1 MSIIGNLKLVK
12 ENEQIK
18 KDETIKE
25 NPITCIREK
34 SIADA
39 KELIKKL
46 LHNVLDNPLL
56 KLESNSSNH
65 MTSLKT
71 SSKSFNEYSKLI
83 NNLVKNVEE
92 NKKKKIKDK
101 KPQPFRRRSK
111 KTLTQQHLKSRSRT
125 IECNLIKFRS
135 KAVLG
140 IVDNNKKNINKNNNL
155 KIVKK
160 VNANMINNANKT
172 MNNFRKNENESIEET
187 ASQKY
192 MKFQNYAYHTTQNF
206 RKNTFKTGPGTPRK
220 KMREK
225 IKDKNLDKTF
235 NQYDKGKNS
244 VTDLFNTKINNTK
257 KIEKVYDKNLHS
269 QTLILN
275 PLTDIDERIENNT
288 WNKPKKNVKN
298 IKGILYK
305 NDKKILMAKL
315 NSQLDKIDEKKNTLN
330 DKKILVKKKEKEKK
344 ELQVENIVKLV
355 DDVNQNLNKLLSEN
369 QNKRKNTINEGNN
382 KNNRIISKH
391 RNSITLVNAI
401 NDVRIKELTDNKNEI
416 NKNMEEKNIDIEND
430 NKNVSKEGIKDNKK
444 EIASYKSEI
453 KENSYIKIF
462 DINKKEEK
470 ELNNSFINH
479 IINNRNKEKEEIN
492 ILKLRKNKSTSNIK
506 LTYNNIRINNNEECH
521 RSYKEVVKII
531 NLNENKKEEIIKE
544 VNNNNEKKV
553 ESLYSYIKIS
563 NQLKKQII
571 NKMKQN
577 IDKINKENKN
587 NELLNQSTEIT
598 INNEQMDKKEKFD
611 NKYIDINKEKF
622 INLKVKKVNS
632 ENVHKK
638 INCGLNKSFKI
649 LIKNNIICENIIKRV
664 KSDGK
669 IKKNNLL
676 I

>member
-12 ENEQIK
+12 ENEQIN
-18 KDETIKE
+18 KDEKIKE
-25 NPITCIREK
+25 NPITNIREK

-46 LHNVLDNPLL
+46 LHDVLYNPLL

-83 NNLVKNVEE
+83 NNLVKSVEE
-92 NKKKKIKDK
+92 NKKKKIEDK
-101 KPQPFRRRSK
+101 KPQPLRSK

-125 IECNLIKFRS
+125 MESNLIKFRN

-140 IVDNNKKNINKNNNL
+140 IIDNNKKMINKNNNL

-160 VNANMINNANKT
+160 VHANMINFANRT
-172 MNNFRKNENESIEET
+172 MNNYRKNENERIKENT
-187 ASQKY
+187 NQKY
-192 MKFQNYAYHTTQNF
+192 IKFQNYAYNTTQNF
-206 RKNTFKTGPGTPRK
+206 RKNTFMTDPGTPRK
-220 KMREK
+220 KVKEK

-269 QTLILN
+269 QTFILN
-275 PLTDIDERIENNT
+275 PLKDIDERIENNT
-288 WNKPKKNVKN
+288 WNNKPKKNVKN
-298 IKGILYK
+298 IKGMLYK

-315 NSQLDKIDEKKNTLN
+315 NSQLDKIDKKTNKLN
-330 DKKILVKKKEKEKK
+330 NKKILVKKNEKEKK

-369 QNKRKNTINEGNN
+369 ENKRKNTIKEG
-382 KNNRIISKH
+382 NRIISKH
-391 RNSITLVNAI
+391 RNSITLINAI
-401 NDVRIKELTDNKNEI
+401 NDIQIKELTNNKNEI
-416 NKNMEEKNIDIEND
+416 NKNTDEKNIDIEND
-430 NKNVSKEGIKDNKK
+430 NKNVSKDGIKDNKK
-444 EIASYKSEI
+444 EIFSNKSEI

-462 DINKKEEK
+462 DINRKEEK
-470 ELNNSFINH
+470 ELNNNFINN
-479 IINNRNKEKEEIN
+479 IINIRNKEKEEIN

-506 LTYNNIRINNNEECH
+506 LTYNNIRINNNKECH

-531 NLNENKKEEIIKE
+531 NSTENKKEEIIKE
-544 VNNNNEKKV
+544 VINNEKKV
-553 ESLYSYIKIS
+553 EPLYPYIKIS
-563 NQLKKQII
+563 KQLKKQII

-577 IDKINKENKN
+577 IEKINKENKKIEK
-587 NELLNQSTEIT
+587 ELLNQSTEIT
-598 INNEQMDKKEKFD
+598 FNNEQMDKKEKFD
-611 NKYIDINKEKF
+611 NKNIEINKEKY
-622 INLKVKKVNS
+622 INIKD
-632 ENVHKK
+632 KK
-638 INCGLNKSFKI
+638 INSKNVNKQNYLHPHKSLKI
-649 LIKNNIICENIIKRV
+649 LIKNSNICENIIKRA
-664 KSDGK
+664 KSDDK
-669 IKKNNLL
+669 IRKNYLL